1 MALLVTGI
9 FYQVAVKG
17 RDDGPAPLA
26 AAKEVVRGGEGPRD
40 RSSDQSQ
47 DLRLE
52 EWPGDKIPPGAFQD
66 INEVI
71 GRVTVNRVL
80 IQEPIVD
87 RRLAPPGL
95 RRRSVSQSAP
105 RDARHGRTSRRR

>member
-9 FYQVAVKG
+9 FYQVAIKG

-26 AAKEVVRGGEGPRD
+26 AAKEIVVAAKDLAIGAAIE
-40 RSSDQSQ
+40 SQ
-47 DLRLE
+47 DVGLE
-52 EWPGDKIPPGAFQD
+52 EWPGDRIPPGAFQD

-71 GRVTVNRVL
+71 GRVTINRVL

-87 RRLAPPGL
+87 RRLAPPRF
-95 RRRSVSQSAP
+95 RRRFVTQSAA
-105 RDARHGRTSRRR
+105 RNARHGGARR